1 MRLEPREL
9 IRRVRRI
16 EIATRRAVEGTL
28 SGQYH
33 SVFRGRGMAFDEVRA
48 YAPGDEV
55 RSIDWK
61 VSARMG
67 ELFVKRFTE
76 ERELTVVLLC
86 DLSGSSEFGS
96 RRRSKAEVAAEL
108 AGLVSFSAVANGDR
122 VGLVLFTD
130 RVERFVPP
138 RKGRKHALRLVS
150 EILKLEPAGR
160 GTDLGAALEYVHRVL
175 RRRAVVF
182 LLSDFQ
188 QEGGAPS
195 PTLPRFAGE
204 GEHRGA
210 PSPPVRGGLGRGGPE
225 DLEPPFA
232 RALRIVARRHDVVPV
247 ELVDALEEALPP
259 LGLALLEDPETGE
272 AFHADLADPRVRAAW
287 AGRAAARRARLHRL
301 FAGLELEPVR
311 VRADDADHVKP
322 LLAFFAARARRL
334 G

>member
-1 MRLEPREL
+1 MRVDPLEL
-9 IRRVRRI
+9 VRRVRRI
-16 EIATRRAVEGTL
+16 ELATRRAVESTL
-28 SGQYH
+28 SGRYH
-33 SVFRGRGMAFDEVRA
+33 SVFRGRGMTFDEVRA

-76 ERELTVVLLC
+76 ERELTVVILC
-86 DLSGSSEFGS
+86 DLSGSADFGS
-96 RRRSKAEVAAEL
+96 RQRTKAEVTAEIAAL
-108 AGLVSFSAVANGDR
+108 LSFSAVANGDR

-150 EILKLEPAGR
+150 EILKLEPVGK
-160 GTDLGAALEYVHRVL
+160 GTDLAAPLEYVHRVI

-188 QEGGAPS
+188 Q
-195 PTLPRFAGE
+195 
-204 GEHRGA
+204 RG
-210 PSPPVRGGLGRGGPE
+210 PGQ
-225 DLEPPFA
+225 EPPFA
-232 RALRIVARRHDVVPV
+232 RALRIAARRHDLVPV
-247 ELVDALEEALPP
+247 ELRDGLEEALPP

-272 AFHADLADPRVRAAW
+272 SFHADLADPAVRAAW
-287 AGRAAARRARLHRL
+287 AEGVRGERARLRRL
-301 FAGLELEPVR
+301 FASLELEPVT
-311 VRADDADHVKP
+311 VRADADDHVKP

>member
-1 MRLEPREL
+1 MRIEPGEL
-9 IRRVRRI
+9 VRRVRRI
-16 EIATRRAVEGTL
+16 ELATRRAVESTL

-55 RSIDWK
+55 RAIDWK

-67 ELFVKRFTE
+67 ELYVKRFTE

-86 DLSGSSEFGS
+86 DLSGSADFGS
-96 RRRSKAEVAAEL
+96 RERTKAEVAAEL
-108 AGLVSFSAVANGDR
+108 AALLAFSAVANGDR

-150 EILKLEPAGR
+150 EILQLEPAGR
-160 GTDLGAALEYVHRVL
+160 GTDLAGALEYVHRVV

-182 LLSDFQ
+182 LLSDFR
-188 QEGGAPS
+188 QEG
-195 PTLPRFAGE
+195 E
-204 GEHRGA
+204 
-210 PSPPVRGGLGRGGPE
+210 PE
-225 DLEPPFA
+225 LPFA
-232 RALRIVARRHDVVPV
+232 HALRIAARRHDLVPV
-247 ELVDALEEALPP
+247 ELYDRLEEELPP
-259 LGLALLEDPETGE
+259 LGLALVEDPETGE
-272 AFHADLADPRVRAAW
+272 AFHADLADPRVRAAY
-287 AGRAAARRARLHRL
+287 AERVRAARARLHRL
-301 FAGLELEPVR
+301 FAGLELEPVE
-311 VRADDADHVKP
+311 VRADAADHVQP

>member
-1 MRLEPREL
+1 MRIEPGEL
-9 IRRVRRI
+9 VRRVRRI
-16 EIATRRAVEGTL
+16 ELATRRAVESTL

-55 RSIDWK
+55 RAIDWK

-67 ELFVKRFTE
+67 ELYVKRFTE

-86 DLSGSSEFGS
+86 DLSGSADFGS
-96 RRRSKAEVAAEL
+96 RERTKAEVAAEL
-108 AGLVSFSAVANGDR
+108 AALLAFSAVANGDR

-150 EILKLEPAGR
+150 EILQLEPAGR
-160 GTDLGAALEYVHRVL
+160 GTDLAGALEYVHRVV

-182 LLSDFQ
+182 LLSDFR
-188 QEGGAPS
+188 QEG
-195 PTLPRFAGE
+195 
-204 GEHRGA
+204 
-210 PSPPVRGGLGRGGPE
+210 
-225 DLEPPFA
+225 EPALPFA
-232 RALRIVARRHDVVPV
+232 HALRIAARRHDLVPV
-247 ELVDALEEALPP
+247 ELYDRLEEELPP
-259 LGLALLEDPETGE
+259 LGLALVEDPETGE
-272 AFHADLADPRVRAAW
+272 AFHADLADPRVRAAY
-287 AGRAAARRARLHRL
+287 AERVRAARARLHRL
-301 FAGLELEPVR
+301 FAGLELEPVE
-311 VRADDADHVKP
+311 VRADAADHVRP